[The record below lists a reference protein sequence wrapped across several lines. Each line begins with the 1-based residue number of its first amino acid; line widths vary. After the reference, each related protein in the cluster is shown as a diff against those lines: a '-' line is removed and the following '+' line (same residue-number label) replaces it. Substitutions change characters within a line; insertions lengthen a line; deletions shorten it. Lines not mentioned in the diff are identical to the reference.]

1 MEGGRESETL
11 LPLQFPLL
19 TEIGFLPWPFIGSSL
34 ASLNALLFSLT
45 KEEENWLNRP
55 FGNDLLFSLTK
66 EEEIG

>member
-11 LPLQFPLL
+11 LPFQSPLS